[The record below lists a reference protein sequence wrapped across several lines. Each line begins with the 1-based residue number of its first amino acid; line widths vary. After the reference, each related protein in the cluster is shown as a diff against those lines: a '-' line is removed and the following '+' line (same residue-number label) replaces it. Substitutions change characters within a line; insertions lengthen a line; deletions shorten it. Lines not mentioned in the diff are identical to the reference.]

1 MAPLNPFGMKL
12 TGVHNYMTKKNHR
25 TIFGWTLWTGL
36 AIWVVSLAGIMLS
49 PSAESNQ
56 ALTEFTFENGW
67 APALLVI
74 GLLLP
79 CLEEVAFRFWGIRR
93 WRWAG
98 YISAVAMGVVTY
110 FYWGLWGALATT
122 AVAAAVTLA
131 VKAER
136 TRLLIL
142 LLLTSLLFAILH
154 FDNYGNLEL
163 RNLFAIFNKL
173 GFALVASWLVLNRG
187 FLWALVLHV
196 VINSLLVLLIA
207 LPLGETHIPGLSI
220 NSGEGWTIFAHC
232 LDNDEPRY
240 SNLTPVYT
248 GTMASIGADLLRMA
262 DSNATANAGKNGSR
276 WEMVIYRGDG
286 TVGVG
291 NDSTQVKPLALLRA
305 MEQNQW
311 ISLDTISLYPMQIAV
326 SEGKNTQH

>member
-1 MAPLNPFGMKL
+1 MASP
-12 TGVHNYMTKKNHR
+12 R
-25 TIFGWTLWTGL
+25 TPIFRWALWTGL
-36 AIWVVSLAGIMLS
+36 AIWMVSLSGIVLS
-49 PSAESNQ
+49 PAAESNHS
-56 ALTEFTFENGW
+56 LTEFTFENGW
-67 APALLVI
+67 AQALLVI

-131 VKAER
+131 VRTER
-136 TRLLIL
+136 TRLLIQ

-163 RNLFAIFNKL
+163 RNLFAILNKL

-187 FLWALVLHV
+187 FLWALLLHMAN
-196 VINSLLVLLIA
+196 NSLVVLLIA
-207 LPLGETHIPGLSI
+207 FPIGEADIQGLSI
-220 NSGEGWTIFAHC
+220 NSGEGWTVFAHC

-262 DSNATANAGKNGSR
+262 DSNASATPDKNGSH
-276 WEMVIYRGDG
+276 WEMVVYAGDEPIG
-286 TVGVG
+286 IG
-291 NDSTQVKPLALLRA
+291 DSKGQVAPLELLRA
-305 MEQNQW
+305 MEQNGW
-311 ISLDTISLYPMQIAV
+311 ISLDTISPYPIKIVV
-326 SEGKNTQH
+326 SEGKIQLLHPIPRISTDQY

>member
-1 MAPLNPFGMKL
+1 MKA
-12 TGVHNYMTKKNHR
+12 KR
-25 TIFGWTLWTGL
+25 TPVFRWALWTGL
-36 AIWVVSLAGIMLS
+36 AIWGVSLAGIVLS
-49 PSAESNQ
+49 PAAESNQ

-67 APALLVI
+67 AQALLVI

-110 FYWGLWGALATT
+110 FYWGLWGALAT
-122 AVAAAVTLA
+122 AAAVASITLA

-136 TRLLIL
+136 TRLLIQ

-163 RNLFAIFNKL
+163 RNLFALLNKL

-187 FLWALVLHV
+187 FLWALLLHV
-196 VINSLLVLLIA
+196 VINSLMVLLLA
-207 LPLGETHIPGLSI
+207 IPMGKTDIQGLSI
-220 NSGEGWTIFAHC
+220 NSGEGWTVFAHC

-240 SNLTPVYT
+240 SNLTPVYS

-262 DSNATANAGKNGSR
+262 DSNTTVRADEAGVR
-276 WEMVIYRGDG
+276 WEMVIYRGDE

-291 NDSTQVKPLALLRA
+291 DDSTQVNSLAVLHK
-305 MEQNQW
+305 MVQNRW
-311 ISLDTISLYPMQIAV
+311 ISLDTTSLHPMEIAV
-326 SEGKNTQH
+326 SEGESTQH

>member
-1 MAPLNPFGMKL
+1 MASP
-12 TGVHNYMTKKNHR
+12 R
-25 TIFGWTLWTGL
+25 TPIFRWALWTGL
-36 AIWVVSLAGIMLS
+36 AIWMVSLAGIVLS
-49 PSAESNQ
+49 PSAEDNHTIS
-56 ALTEFTFENGW
+56 EFTLVNGT
-67 APALLVI
+67 ALSLLVI

-98 YISAVAMGVVTY
+98 YISALGMGVVTY
-110 FYWGLWGALATT
+110 FYWGLWGSLATI
-122 AVAAAVTLA
+122 AAIAAIMLA
-131 VKAER
+131 VKTEH

-163 RNLFAIFNKL
+163 RNLFAILNKL

-187 FLWALVLHV
+187 FLWALLLHMAN
-196 VINSLLVLLIA
+196 NSLVVLLIA
-207 LPLGETHIPGLSI
+207 FPIGEADIQGLSI
-220 NSGEGWTIFAHC
+220 NSGEGWTVFAHC

-262 DSNATANAGKNGSR
+262 DSNATARADQAGR
-276 WEMVIYRGDG
+276 QWEIVIFRGDE
-286 TVGVG
+286 TVSVG
-291 NDSTQVKPLALLRA
+291 DDSTQVKPLALLHK
-305 MEQNQW
+305 MEQNKW
-311 ISLDTISLYPMQIAV
+311 ISLDTIGLYPMEIDV
-326 SEGKNTQH
+326 SDGENIYR

>member
-1 MAPLNPFGMKL
+1 MKAKRSP
-12 TGVHNYMTKKNHR
+12 VFR
-25 TIFGWTLWTGL
+25 WALWSGL
-36 AIWVVSLAGIMLS
+36 AIWVVSLAGIVLS

-56 ALTEFTFENGW
+56 GLSEFTLENGT
-67 APALLVI
+67 ALSLLVI

-110 FYWGLWGALATT
+110 FYWGLWGALAT
-122 AVAAAVTLA
+122 AAAVASITLT

-136 TRLLIL
+136 TRLLVL
-142 LLLTSLLFAILH
+142 LLLTSLLFALLH

-187 FLWALVLHV
+187 FLWALLLHV
-196 VINSLLVLLIA
+196 ANNGLVVLLIA
-207 LPLGETHIPGLSI
+207 FPLGKADIQGLSI
-220 NSGEGWTIFAHC
+220 NSGEGWTVFAHC
-232 LDNDEPRY
+232 LEDDEPRY
-240 SNLTPVYT
+240 ANLTPVYT
-248 GTMASIGADLLRMA
+248 GTMASLGADLLRMA
-262 DSNATANAGKNGSR
+262 DSNATVRADEAGER
-276 WEMVIYRGDG
+276 WEMVIYHGDE
-286 TVGVG
+286 TVGLG
-291 NDSTQVKPLALLRA
+291 DDSTQVNPLALLHA

-311 ISLDTISLYPMQIAV
+311 ISLDTISLYPMEIAV
-326 SEGKNTQH
+326 SEGKTTQH

>member
-1 MAPLNPFGMKL
+1 MK
-12 TGVHNYMTKKNHR
+12 KKTHK

-36 AIWVVSLAGIMLS
+36 AIWVVSLAGIVLS
-49 PSAESNQ
+49 PSAESNHS
-56 ALTEFTFENGW
+56 LTEFTFENGTTLS
-67 APALLVI
+67 LLVI
-74 GLLLP
+74 GLLMP

-122 AVAAAVTLA
+122 AATASITLA

-136 TRLLIL
+136 TQLLIL
-142 LLLTSLLFAILH
+142 LLLTSLLFALLH

-163 RNLFAIFNKL
+163 RNLFAILNKL

-187 FLWALVLHV
+187 FLWALLLHV
-196 VINSLLVLLIA
+196 ANNGLVVLLLAI
-207 LPLGETHIPGLSI
+207 PMGETDIQGLSI
-220 NSGEGWTIFAHC
+220 NSGEGWTVFAHC
-232 LDNDEPRY
+232 LEDDEPRY

-262 DSNATANAGKNGSR
+262 DSNATVRADEAGER
-276 WEMVIYRGDG
+276 WEMVIYRGDEA
-286 TVGVG
+286 VGLG
-291 NDSTQVKPLALLRA
+291 NDSTQVNPLALLHA
-305 MEQNQW
+305 MEQNRW
-311 ISLDTISLYPMQIAV
+311 ISLDTISLHPTEIAV
-326 SEGKNTQH
+326 SEGENTQR

>member
-1 MAPLNPFGMKL
+1 MKA
-12 TGVHNYMTKKNHR
+12 KR
-25 TIFGWTLWTGL
+25 TPVFRWALWMGL
-36 AIWVVSLAGIMLS
+36 AIWGVSLAGIVLS
-49 PSAESNQ
+49 PAAESNHS
-56 ALTEFTFENGW
+56 LTEFTFENGW
-67 APALLVI
+67 AMALLVI

-98 YISAVAMGVVTY
+98 YISALGMGVVTY
-110 FYWGLWGALATT
+110 FYWGLWGAAATT

-136 TRLLIL
+136 TRLLIQ

-163 RNLFAIFNKL
+163 RNLFALLNKL

-187 FLWALVLHV
+187 FLWALLLHMA
-196 VINSLLVLLIA
+196 INSLMVLLLAI
-207 LPLGETHIPGLSI
+207 PMDETDIQGLSI
-220 NSGEGWTIFAHC
+220 NSGEGWTVFAHC

-248 GTMASIGADLLRMA
+248 STMASIGADLLRMA
-262 DSNATANAGKNGSR
+262 DSNATARADQAGR
-276 WEMVIYRGDG
+276 QWEIVIFRGDE
-286 TVGVG
+286 TVNVG
-291 NDSTQVKPLALLRA
+291 DDSTQVKPLALLHK
-305 MEQNQW
+305 MVQNRW
-311 ISLDTISLYPMQIAV
+311 ISLDTTSLHPMEIAV
-326 SEGKNTQH
+326 SEGENTQY

>member
-1 MAPLNPFGMKL
+1 
-12 TGVHNYMTKKNHR
+12 MTKKTHK
-25 TIFGWTLWTGL
+25 TIFGWALWTGL
-36 AIWVVSLAGIMLS
+36 AIWVVSLAGIVLS
-49 PSAESNQ
+49 PAAESNHS
-56 ALTEFTFENGW
+56 LTEFTFENGW

-110 FYWGLWGALATT
+110 FYWGLWGALAT
-122 AVAAAVTLA
+122 AAAVASITLA
-131 VKAER
+131 VKDER
-136 TRLLIL
+136 TRLLVL

-163 RNLFAIFNKL
+163 RNLFALLNKL

-187 FLWALVLHV
+187 FLWALLLHV
-196 VINSLLVLLIA
+196 VINSLMVLLIA
-207 LPLGETHIPGLSI
+207 FPLGEADIQGLSI
-220 NSGEGWTIFAHC
+220 NSGEGWTVFAHC
-232 LDNDEPRY
+232 LEEDEPRY
-240 SNLTPVYT
+240 ANLTPVYT

-262 DSNATANAGKNGSR
+262 DSNATVRADEAGER
-276 WEMVIYRGDG
+276 WEMVIYRGNE

-291 NDSTQVKPLALLRA
+291 DDSTQVNSLALLHK
-305 MEQNQW
+305 MEQNRW
-311 ISLDTISLYPMQIAV
+311 ISLDTIGLYPMEIDV
-326 SEGKNTQH
+326 SDGENIYR

>member
-1 MAPLNPFGMKL
+1 MKPK
-12 TGVHNYMTKKNHR
+12 GVHNYMTKKTHK
-25 TIFGWTLWTGL
+25 TIFGWALWTGL
-36 AIWVVSLAGIMLS
+36 AIWIVSLAGIVLS
-49 PSAESNQ
+49 PTAESNHS
-56 ALTEFTFENGW
+56 LTEFTFENGW
-67 APALLVI
+67 ALALLVI

-122 AVAAAVTLA
+122 AVAAAITLA

-136 TRLLIL
+136 TRLLVL

-187 FLWALVLHV
+187 FLWALLLHV
-196 VINSLLVLLIA
+196 ANNGLVVLLIA
-207 LPLGETHIPGLSI
+207 FPLGKTDIQGLSI
-220 NSGEGWTIFAHC
+220 NSGEGWTVFAHC
-232 LDNDEPRY
+232 LEDDEPRY

-262 DSNATANAGKNGSR
+262 DSNATARADQTGR
-276 WEMVIYRGDG
+276 QWEIVIYRGDE

-291 NDSTQVKPLALLRA
+291 DDSTQVNPLAVLHK
-305 MEQNQW
+305 MVQNRW
-311 ISLDTISLYPMQIAV
+311 ISLDTTSLHPMEIAV
-326 SEGKNTQH
+326 SEGKTTQH

>member
-1 MAPLNPFGMKL
+1 MKAQ
-12 TGVHNYMTKKNHR
+12 R
-25 TIFGWTLWTGL
+25 TPVFRWALWTGL
-36 AIWVVSLAGIMLS
+36 AIWVVSLAGIVLS
-49 PSAESNQ
+49 PVAESNHT
-56 ALTEFTFENGW
+56 LTEFTFENG
-67 APALLVI
+67 AALSLLVI

-110 FYWGLWGALATT
+110 FYWGLWGALAT
-122 AVAAAVTLA
+122 AAAVASITLA

-136 TRLLIL
+136 TRLLVL

-187 FLWALVLHV
+187 FLWALLLHIATDGLV
-196 VINSLLVLLIA
+196 VLLIA
-207 LPLGETHIPGLSI
+207 FPLGDADIQGLSI
-220 NSGEGWTIFAHC
+220 NSGEGWTVFAHC
-232 LDNDEPRY
+232 LEDDEPRY
-240 SNLTPVYT
+240 ANLTPVYT

-262 DSNATANAGKNGSR
+262 DSNATVRADEAGER
-276 WEMVIYRGDG
+276 WEMVIYRGDE
-286 TVGVG
+286 TVGLG
-291 NDSTQVKPLALLRA
+291 DDSTQVNPLALLHA
-305 MEQNQW
+305 MEQNRW
-311 ISLDTISLYPMQIAV
+311 ISLDTISLYPMEIAV
-326 SEGKNTQH
+326 SEGKTTQH

>member
-1 MAPLNPFGMKL
+1 MKA
-12 TGVHNYMTKKNHR
+12 KR
-25 TIFGWTLWTGL
+25 TPVFRWALWTGL
-36 AIWVVSLAGIMLS
+36 AIWGVSLAGIVLS
-49 PSAESNQ
+49 PAAESNQ

-67 APALLVI
+67 AQALLVI

-98 YISAVAMGVVTY
+98 YISALGMGVVTY

-122 AVAAAVTLA
+122 VVAAIVTLA

-136 TRLLIL
+136 TRLLIQ

-163 RNLFAIFNKL
+163 RNLFALLNKL

-187 FLWALVLHV
+187 FLWALLLHV
-196 VINSLLVLLIA
+196 VINSLMVLLLA
-207 LPLGETHIPGLSI
+207 IPMGKTDIQGLSI
-220 NSGEGWTIFAHC
+220 NSGEGWTVFAHC

-240 SNLTPVYT
+240 SNLTPVYS

-262 DSNATANAGKNGSR
+262 DSNTTVRADEAGVR
-276 WEMVIYRGDG
+276 WEMVIYRGDE

-291 NDSTQVKPLALLRA
+291 DDSTQVNSLAVLHK
-305 MEQNQW
+305 MVQNRW
-311 ISLDTISLYPMQIAV
+311 ISLDTTSLHPMEIAV
-326 SEGKNTQH
+326 SEGESTQH

>member
-1 MAPLNPFGMKL
+1 M
-12 TGVHNYMTKKNHR
+12 
-25 TIFGWTLWTGL
+25 
-36 AIWVVSLAGIMLS
+36 VSLAGIVLS

-56 ALTEFTFENGW
+56 GLSEFTLENG
-67 APALLVI
+67 AALSLLVI

-98 YISAVAMGVVTY
+98 YISAVAMGVVIF
-110 FYWGLWGALATT
+110 FYWGLWGALAT
-122 AVAAAVTLA
+122 AAAVASITLA

-136 TRLLIL
+136 TRLLVL

-187 FLWALVLHV
+187 FLWALLLHIATNGLV
-196 VINSLLVLLIA
+196 VLLIA
-207 LPLGETHIPGLSI
+207 FPLGDAEIQGLSI
-220 NSGEGWTIFAHC
+220 NSGEGWTVFAHC
-232 LDNDEPRY
+232 LEDDEPRY

-262 DSNATANAGKNGSR
+262 DSNATVRADEAGER
-276 WEMVIYRGDG
+276 WEMVIYRGDE
-286 TVGVG
+286 TVGLG
-291 NDSTQVKPLALLRA
+291 DDSTQVNPNALLHA
-305 MEQNQW
+305 MEQNRW
-311 ISLDTISLYPMQIAV
+311 ISLDTISLYPMEIAV
-326 SEGKNTQH
+326 SESKTTQH

>member
-1 MAPLNPFGMKL
+1 MK
-12 TGVHNYMTKKNHR
+12 GQR
-25 TIFGWTLWTGL
+25 TPVFRWALWSGL
-36 AIWVVSLAGIMLS
+36 AIWVVSLAGIVLS
-49 PSAESNQ
+49 PAAESNHS
-56 ALTEFTFENGW
+56 LTEFTFENGW
-67 APALLVI
+67 ALSLLVI

-98 YISAVAMGVVTY
+98 YISAMAMGVVTY
-110 FYWGLWGALATT
+110 FYWGLWGALAT
-122 AVAAAVTLA
+122 AAAVASITLA

-154 FDNYGNLEL
+154 FDNFGNLEL

-187 FLWALVLHV
+187 FLWVLLLHV
-196 VINSLLVLLIA
+196 ANNGLVVLLIA
-207 LPLGETHIPGLSI
+207 FPLGDADIQGLSI
-220 NSGEGWTIFAHC
+220 NSGEGWTVFAHC
-232 LDNDEPRY
+232 LEDDEPRY

-262 DSNATANAGKNGSR
+262 DSNATVRADEAGER
-276 WEMVIYRGDG
+276 WEMVIYRGDE
-286 TVGVG
+286 TVAPSD
-291 NDSTQVKPLALLRA
+291 DSMQVNPLALLHA
-305 MEQNQW
+305 MEQNRW
-311 ISLDTISLYPMQIAV
+311 ISLDTISLYPMEIAV
-326 SEGKNTQH
+326 SEGKTTQH

>member
-1 MAPLNPFGMKL
+1 MK
-12 TGVHNYMTKKNHR
+12 VQR
-25 TIFGWTLWTGL
+25 TPVFRWALWTGL
-36 AIWVVSLAGIMLS
+36 AIWVVSLAGIVLS
-49 PSAESNQ
+49 PSAESNHS
-56 ALTEFTFENGW
+56 LTEFTFENG
-67 APALLVI
+67 AALSLLVI
-74 GLLLP
+74 GLLIP

-110 FYWGLWGALATT
+110 FYWGLWGALAT
-122 AVAAAVTLA
+122 AAAVASITLA

-163 RNLFAIFNKL
+163 RNLFALLNKL

-187 FLWALVLHV
+187 FIWALLLH
-196 VINSLLVLLIA
+196 IATNSLVVLLIA
-207 LPLGETHIPGLSI
+207 FPLGEADIQGLSI
-220 NSGEGWTIFAHC
+220 NSGEGWTVFAHC
-232 LDNDEPRY
+232 LEDDEPRY

-262 DSNATANAGKNGSR
+262 DSNATVRADEAGER
-276 WEMVIYRGDG
+276 WEMVIYRDDE
-286 TVGVG
+286 TVGLG
-291 NDSTQVKPLALLRA
+291 NDSTQVNPLALLHA
-305 MEQNQW
+305 MEQNRW
-311 ISLDTISLYPMQIAV
+311 ISLDTISLYPMEIAV
-326 SEGKNTQH
+326 SEGETTQH

>member
-1 MAPLNPFGMKL
+1 MKAQ
-12 TGVHNYMTKKNHR
+12 R
-25 TIFGWTLWTGL
+25 TPVFRWALWSGL
-36 AIWVVSLAGIMLS
+36 AIWVVFLAGIVLS
-49 PSAESNQ
+49 PAAESNHT
-56 ALTEFTFENGW
+56 LTEFTFENG
-67 APALLVI
+67 AALSLLVI

-110 FYWGLWGALATT
+110 FYWGLWGALAT
-122 AVAAAVTLA
+122 AAAVASITLA
-131 VKAER
+131 IKAER

-187 FLWALVLHV
+187 FLWALLLHV
-196 VINSLLVLLIA
+196 ANNGLVVLLIA
-207 LPLGETHIPGLSI
+207 FPLGDADIQGLSI
-220 NSGEGWTIFAHC
+220 NSGEGWTVFAHC
-232 LDNDEPRY
+232 LEDDEPRY
-240 SNLTPVYT
+240 ANLTPVYT

-262 DSNATANAGKNGSR
+262 DSNATVRADEAEER
-276 WEMVIYRGDG
+276 WEMVIYRGDE
-286 TVGVG
+286 TVGLG
-291 NDSTQVKPLALLRA
+291 NDSTQVNPLALMHA

-311 ISLDTISLYPMQIAV
+311 ISLDTISLYPMEIAV
-326 SEGKNTQH
+326 SEGKTTQH

>member
-1 MAPLNPFGMKL
+1 MKA
-12 TGVHNYMTKKNHR
+12 KR
-25 TIFGWTLWTGL
+25 TPVFRWALWTGL
-36 AIWVVSLAGIMLS
+36 AIWIVSLAGIVLS
-49 PSAESNQ
+49 PAAESNHS
-56 ALTEFTFENGW
+56 LTEFTFENGW
-67 APALLVI
+67 ALALLVI

-79 CLEEVAFRFWGIRR
+79 CLEEVAFRFWAIRR

-122 AVAAAVTLA
+122 AAVASITLA

-136 TRLLIL
+136 TRLLVL

-163 RNLFAIFNKL
+163 RNLFALLNKL

-187 FLWALVLHV
+187 FLWALLLHV
-196 VINSLLVLLIA
+196 VINSLMVLLLA
-207 LPLGETHIPGLSI
+207 IPMGKTDIQGLSI
-220 NSGEGWTIFAHC
+220 NSGEGWTVFAHC
-232 LDNDEPRY
+232 LEDDEPRY
-240 SNLTPVYT
+240 SNLTPFYT

-262 DSNATANAGKNGSR
+262 DSNATVMADEAGER
-276 WEMVIYRGDG
+276 WEMVIYRGDE

-291 NDSTQVKPLALLRA
+291 DDSTQVNPLALLHA
-305 MEQNQW
+305 MEQNRW
-311 ISLDTISLYPMQIAV
+311 ISLDTTSLHPMEITV
-326 SEGKNTQH
+326 SEGENTQY